1 MGHEPRYAV
10 HRQQENRMNEWIIAP
25 LLEPDPTGIVS
36 HTPGGGA
43 GPGGAPQEERLD
55 ERRHGER
62 RDNHDDEADP
72 DFARG
77 DDRREDAV

>member
-1 MGHEPRYAV
+1 
-10 HRQQENRMNEWIIAP
+10 MNEWIIAP

-43 GPGGAPQEERLD
+43 GADSAPEEERAD
-55 ERRHGER
+55 ERRHGDR
-62 RDNHDDEADP
+62 RDGHDEEADP

>member
-1 MGHEPRYAV
+1 
-10 HRQQENRMNEWIIAP
+10 MNEWIIAP

-36 HTPGGGA
+36 HTPGGGTA
-43 GPGGAPQEERLD
+43 PGSTPQEERLEERLD